1 MLEQVTK
8 GIRCSKGKGVE
19 LFICSSAP
27 LQTCKGLA
35 LDVDQMTTQA
45 KRELENSILL
55 VPLLHFS
62 MLEGNSSPQS
72 SNIGSE
78 SHGGGNSI

>member
-45 KRELENSILL
+45 KS
-55 VPLLHFS
+55 
-62 MLEGNSSPQS
+62 
-72 SNIGSE
+72 
-78 SHGGGNSI
+78 